1 MQSPRA
7 LGIFA
12 LAAVILAAISFA
24 AVDISLSTA
33 DGDALPAVTI
43 TAAIIGTVALL
54 ASVLPAITWF
64 VDAIHHAR
72 HDADIE
78 PVALAVRQ
86 PALAKEL
93 GDDDL

>member
-33 DGDALPAVTI
+33 FGDVLPPVTVA
-43 TAAIIGTVALL
+43 AAIVGTIALL

-78 PVALAVRQ
+78 PVTLAVRQ
-86 PALAKEL
+86 PALAQEL
-93 GDDDL
+93 GDDEL

>member
-33 DGDALPAVTI
+33 FGDVLPPVTVV
-43 TAAIIGTVALL
+43 AAIVGTVALL

-64 VDAIHHAR
+64 VDAIHAR

-78 PVALAVRQ
+78 PVTLAVRQ
-86 PALAKEL
+86 PALAQEL
-93 GDDDL
+93 GDDEL